1 MIKQTLNW
9 DNRSYYFST
18 QETYTVL
25 ILNTQKKVYSDFQN
39 KLEFIVLKAVINR
52 EACFLLPIV
61 VINLL

>member
-25 ILNTQKKVYSDFQN
+25 ILNTQKKIYSDFQN

>member
-9 DNRSYYFST
+9 DNRSYYLST

-39 KLEFIVLKAVINR
+39 KLEFIVLKTVINR

-61 VINLL
+61 AINLL

>member
-61 VINLL
+61 AINLL

>member
-9 DNRSYYFST
+9 DNRSYYLST